1 VIYNGYGLP
10 LRKSQRLNAIRA
22 DAKGSSIVRPQTLG
36 IAAAE
41 AGVGSSDMLM
51 TASPMGTRS
60 KYQQERQRMEKGEHL
75 RIKRTLVEEEEEEE
89 EQR

>member
-1 VIYNGYGLP
+1 

-22 DAKGSSIVRPQTLG
+22 DAKGSSIVRSQTLG

-60 KYQQERQRMEKGEHL
+60 KYQQERQRMDKGEHP
-75 RIKRTLVEEEEEEE
+75 RIKRALEEEEAEA